1 MGPLQGR
8 PSDTPDTESKVTQ
21 GLHTEHTFEA
31 ELEAHLRA
39 HGYEPAF
46 SNDFERDPRKKRDF
60 SGEWE

>member
-1 MGPLQGR
+1 M
-8 PSDTPDTESKVTQ
+8 TQ

-31 ELEAHLRA
+31 EIEAHLRA

-60 SGEWE
+60 SGEGE